1 MATAFKNTVIPEI
14 GTTPTQVIQTGAS
27 ARVTIIGFSMTN
39 LLEEAV
45 QVSVLM
51 TDTSSTTAYFI
62 KETIIPPFQTLRAI
76 NGGEK
81 LILMSDNE
89 MKVVSTKP
97 DSVDV
102 VVSYVE
108 IT

>member
-1 MATAFKNTVIPEI
+1 MATNFRNTVVPEV
-14 GTTPTQVIQTGAS
+14 GTVPTQVIQTGAA

-51 TDTSSTTAYFI
+51 TDTASTTAYFI
-62 KETIIPPFQTLRAI
+62 KETIIPPFQTLRAL

-81 LILMSDNE
+81 LILTTQNE
-89 MKVVSTKP
+89 MKVVSSKP

>member
-14 GTTPTQVIQTGAS
+14 GTIPTQVIQTGAS

-97 DSVDV
+97 NSVDV